1 MTTSDVDDS
10 SFQLYGTRSS
20 SKQQDRNSPP
30 KAVSIKGNTITL
42 DDPKGFEGLGL
53 DPWQLLQLR
62 SLSIKTPTP
71 VQAACI
77 PAILNGQ
84 HVIGASKTGSGKT
97 ATFALPLLKILSED
111 LWGIFAVILT
121 PTRELALQIA
131 EQCGMLGSNI
141 SVNVSLVVGGMDMM
155 QQATE
160 LARKP
165 HLVIATP
172 GRLADL
178 IDAGSVD
185 LKRVK
190 AVVIDEADRILDPS
204 GSFAQTEFPAILQ
217 AVNPKAQ
224 FLLFTATLSQACR
237 DFVLSRPSEEQR
249 QPFLFQANEEYGT
262 VDAVKQMYLLI
273 PSRVRDCY
281 LYHLL
286 QTLQEE
292 HESIIIFVG
301 KCKTC
306 ALLRFQ
312 LQSLG
317 VLTCC
322 SLHSQMPQRERIR
335 SLSSFKSG
343 RKRILISTDVG
354 ARGLDIPA
362 VSLVIN
368 YDVPADARDYV
379 HRIGRTGRAGRAG
392 LALTLMSEMDCEL
405 IESIEGRIG
414 RQLEEWPEPD
424 EDKVLALLKK
434 VSDARQEASRK
445 LEDSGFGAKRD
456 INKKK
461 WAKTGGK

>member
-10 SFQLYGTRSS
+10 CFQLYGTRSS
-20 SKQQDRNSPP
+20 AVQQDRDESSRAVNIKKDRVFLDGP
-30 KAVSIKGNTITL
+30 KSFG
-42 DDPKGFEGLGL
+42 ELGL
-53 DPWQLLQLR
+53 DPWQLSQLR
-62 SLSIKTPTP
+62 SLSIKAPTP
-71 VQAACI
+71 VQVACI

-84 HVIGASKTGSGKT
+84 HVIGASMTGSGKT
-97 ATFALPLLKILSED
+97 AAFALPLLKILGED

-131 EQCGMLGSNI
+131 EQCGILGSSI
-141 SVNVSLVVGGMDMM
+141 GVTVSLVVGGMDMM

-190 AVVIDEADRILDPS
+190 AVVIDEADRVLDPL
-204 GSFAQTEFPAILQ
+204 GSFAQTELPAILQ
-217 AVNPKAQ
+217 AVNTNAQ

-237 DFVLSRPSEEQR
+237 DFVLSRPSSGEP
-249 QPFLFQANEEYGT
+249 PFIFQVNEEYGT
-262 VDAVKQMYLLI
+262 VDAIKQMYLLI

-286 QTLQEE
+286 QTLQNE

-312 LQSLG
+312 LQLLG
-317 VLTCC
+317 IPNCC

-379 HRIGRTGRAGRAG
+379 HRIGRTGRAGKPG

-405 IESIEGRIG
+405 VESIEKRIEK
-414 RQLEEWPEPD
+414 QLDEWPEPD
-424 EDKVLALLKK
+424 EDKVLTSLKK
-434 VSDARQEASRK
+434 VTDARQEASRK
-445 LEDSGFGAKRD
+445 LEDSEFGAKRD

-461 WAKTGGK
+461 WSKKDGK

>member
-10 SFQLYGTRSS
+10 CFQLYGARSS
-20 SKQQDRNSPP
+20 FVQQDRDDSS
-30 KAVSIKGNTITL
+30 KTVSIKRDKVVL
-42 DDPKGFEGLGL
+42 DGPKGFKELGL
-53 DPWQLLQLR
+53 DPWQLSQLR
-62 SLSIKTPTP
+62 SLSIKLPTP
-71 VQAACI
+71 VQTACI

-84 HVIGASKTGSGKT
+84 HVIGASMTGSGKT
-97 ATFALPLLKILSED
+97 AAFALPLLKILGED

-131 EQCGMLGSNI
+131 EQCGVLGSSI
-141 SVNVSLVVGGMDMM
+141 GVTVSLVVGGMDMM

-190 AVVIDEADRILDPS
+190 AVVIDEADRILDPLA
-204 GSFAQTEFPAILQ
+204 SFAQTEFPAILQ
-217 AVNPKAQ
+217 AVNPNAQ

-237 DFVLSRPSEEQR
+237 EFVHSRPSNE
-249 QPFLFQANEEYGT
+249 QPFIFQTNEEYGT
-262 VDAVKQMYLLI
+262 VDAIKQMYLLI

-286 QTLQEE
+286 QTLQDE

-312 LQSLG
+312 LQILG
-317 VLTCC
+317 ILNCC

-405 IESIEGRIG
+405 VESIEKRIG
-414 RQLEEWPEPD
+414 KQLDEWPEPD
-424 EDKVLALLKK
+424 EDKVLMLLKR
-434 VSDARQEASRK
+434 VTDARQEASRK

-461 WAKTGGK
+461 WSKNG